1 MSSYVKMESTSGGK
15 MKIMKKKKKKSSR
28 SMDLSHVQIIS
39 PHINNNSQ
47 QSNNNDDD
55 DDQSMIIKANM
66 VVKNEE
72 GGKLSS
78 ESRRSNAAMGS
89 ERLGFEKNA
98 NTREFSARRHSTSER
113 YCRVHDQND
122 HVPLSLEEGVQ
133 GEEDE
138 EEESWRRK
146 TNNKTSREKF
156 LNVCKRFLRF

>member
-1 MSSYVKMESTSGGK
+1 
-15 MKIMKKKKKKSSR
+15 MKIMKKKKKKKSSR

-55 DDQSMIIKANM
+55 DDYDDDQSMIIKANM

-72 GGKLSS
+72 GVKLSS

-89 ERLGFEKNA
+89 ETLRFEKNA